1 MNTQLK
7 DKVVVVT
14 GAGQGIGRG
23 IAHAFASEGAHV
35 VVADMNETSCVNV
48 AREVEG
54 LGVRALPMRCDV
66 SSKDDVAALFAKAVE
81 TFGHVDVLVNNAGIF
96 PFLSLEAMEEGDWQ
110 KVMDVN
116 MKGVYLTAREA
127 AKVLPEGG
135 RIVNISSVAS
145 VIGFEGLTHYCASKA
160 GVNGFTRALALELA
174 KKKITVNAV
183 APGAIATPGAGGAQS
198 DEVLKQTLAM
208 IPLARQGQPED
219 IAAATV
225 FLASEGAS
233 YITGQSL
240 IVDGGWV
247 LR

>member
-7 DKVVVVT
+7 DKVVIVT

-35 VVADMNETSCVNV
+35 VVTDINETSCAEV

-54 LGVRALPMRCDV
+54 MGVRALSMRCDV
-66 SSKDDVAALFAKAVE
+66 SSKDDVAALFAQAIA
-81 TFGHVDVLVNNAGIF
+81 TFGRVDVLVNNAGIF
-96 PFLSLEAMEEGDWQ
+96 PFVSLQAMEEEDWQ

-174 KKKITVNAV
+174 KKKITVNVV
-183 APGAIATPGAGGAQS
+183 APGAIATPGAGGVQS

-219 IAAATV
+219 IAHATV

-233 YITGQSL
+233 YITGQVL